1 MHEIEYDWLRC
12 SQQGRLT
19 QQASLL
25 IDLHHQPLI
34 SRFQKRFGEV
44 DQLII
49 WIQKSLVVQ
58 LMCMCK
64 VESVLNWIRSQG
76 NAYFLVLSS
85 KLGSKSRKCIF
96 LGFEKGVKSISNRL
110 SKAKYGEQTH
120 KKTPPTTSPS
130 PIFFRFATVALLTWR
145 AL

>member
-12 SQQGRLT
+12 SQQRRLT

-96 LGFEKGVKSISNRL
+96 LGFEKVL
-110 SKAKYGEQTH
+110 KA
-120 KKTPPTTSPS
+120 S
-130 PIFFRFATVALLTWR
+130 PIGSLKPNMESKHTKKPLQQPIHLQFFFRFATVALLTWR